1 MLVSVVVG
9 IRAGA
14 PLKWTIESSQL
25 RELYELV
32 QSSAGEV
39 TPVKDSSATDESAP
53 LVSANNSS
61 SVSANAGSVAKESPG
76 VLLHEL
82 VVGGDGVAL
91 ELEFLLGGDEQ
102 RPHLHTLLKA
112 VANATAT
119 DPDHQQEQKEQQH
132 QQDKLL
138 QALVQL
144 APASP
149 IRLSAHLQPYS
160 YTSTAVLPKDAKALV
175 LRSLHLARLACS
187 LQLDSSHLQ
196 DALMLLRPASLE
208 GWGLRDT
215 AISGIDAELQVDTA
229 EGKEEPS
236 VGVVPLCVKLDLVR
250 YLLI

>member
-32 QSSAGEV
+32 QSSADKV
-39 TPVKDSSATDESAP
+39 APVKDSSGTDESAS

-61 SVSANAGSVAKESPG
+61 SGANADSAAKQSPG